1 MNKLFISLALFV
13 FTTSTAQ
20 NYTETIEQIAARSLA
35 IKASRAQFTADS
47 LAQRRGLNPDD
58 PEVSIDYFFDNSFE
72 MKVEQSID
80 FPTLYV
86 QRNKLSKLNIER
98 AGIEFRMAHRDL
110 MLSISEQ
117 YITLIYTQRAY
128 DLLKER
134 SQQLAQYVAKTVS
147 AVELGEKVKLD
158 LVSAQTL
165 EAEMKAELTMAESAL
180 DQCKMTLSQWNFTAT
195 APAEY
200 PMFGA
205 VSREQFMEQALR
217 ADLATQIAQADSMI
231 AERSLRVSRNEWIPK
246 IKVGYRLDMEDNT
259 TRSALA
265 AGLSIPLWQNR
276 GNVRH
281 SKAMIKSAQAQQA
294 AIEKGIASSLN
305 NIYSAYQA
313 TENSLK
319 QFPQNDNEY
328 IDLLEKSLQNGN
340 ITQTEF
346 LLSVIERYSL
356 QQRRLELEMQYTIN
370 RATIEILL
378 N

>member
-58 PEVSIDYFFDNSFE
+58 PVVSIDYFFDNSFE

-134 SQQLAQYVAKTVS
+134 SQQLAQYVAKTVR

>member
-134 SQQLAQYVAKTVS
+134 SQQLAQYVAKTVR